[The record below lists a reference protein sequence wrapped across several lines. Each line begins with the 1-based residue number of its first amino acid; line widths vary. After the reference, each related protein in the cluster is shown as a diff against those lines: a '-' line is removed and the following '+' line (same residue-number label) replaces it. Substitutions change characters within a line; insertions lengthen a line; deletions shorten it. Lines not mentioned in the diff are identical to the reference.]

1 MSLIGEGIVRDDGTS
16 DSGEGP
22 EGTEP
27 APEKHSAGSI
37 RWQDAATTRPRP
49 PTLAEA
55 RQRDKAQKARED
67 AAAFAEYQERRQQAR
82 SASRRKV
89 MMGSV
94 AAIGLVGVVALG
106 YHVLNDDDEVS
117 ATCVRDGTNEVVP
130 EQYCSSG
137 TSGGGGGLFIF
148 AGSPYRYYYGG
159 NNGGIGTTA
168 RGGTLELPKGTSGRT
183 SGGQSITRG
192 GGADSGSVTRG
203 GFGSSSAGGSGS

>member
-1 MSLIGEGIVRDDGTS
+1 MRDDGTS
-16 DSGEGP
+16 EPTGGP

-27 APEKHSAGSI
+27 APEGRSAGSI
-37 RWQDAATTRPRP
+37 RWQDAATARPRP
-49 PTLAEA
+49 PTVAEA
-55 RQRDKAQKARED
+55 RQRDKAQKARE
-67 AAAFAEYQERRQQAR
+67 AAELFAEDQRRRQEAS
-82 SASRRKV
+82 SASGRKL
-89 MMGSV
+89 MMGSI

-137 TSGGGGGLFIF
+137 SGGGGGLFIF

-159 NNGGIGTTA
+159 NNGGVGTTA
-168 RGGTLELPKGTSGRT
+168 RGGTLELPKGATGRT
-183 SGGQSITRG
+183 SAGQSISRG